1 MRKSVQNKFSW
12 MSRPMKFFLMVVLTL
27 GMANNVYFS
36 GKAHA
41 SVGIDFARGTPNYP
55 IDVKVTSSTFK
66 SSVKLTESARLYYE
80 IRAVDWLSPRPEL
93 DTIKENA
100 TLAGTYID
108 LQAGEERDLFFNHLN
123 SSTDY
128 AVYFTAD
135 DPSNNLF
142 DLADLGYQQF
152 QTSAG
157 SPVTPSQVKAVAG
170 DAQAKISWSSDSS
183 VTDAVYMYQ
192 GSKEPIDPDSWID
205 ITSMLDGEKVI
216 HGLTNGLPYVFAVKS
231 TFNDDHTQSDYVVSN
246 VITPDLPATPAAPAV
261 LTPQAINGQ
270 VQLNWNSVPEVDGY
284 VVYMYQGS
292 TAPQDPE
299 NWTKVAGPMSALQYT
314 VSNLTSGLPYV
325 FAVRSSSSTGM
336 SEYKVSASVTPQSPG
351 NSGGEVVVTPSPS
364 PSSSS
369 PSSPVSSTPQ
379 KEIIKVDVANGEL
392 ASTIDSLEI
401 SRTRGTD
408 GTIKDE
414 LGLNPGKA
422 QSVIDQLKKTG
433 SRTAVV
439 LIPDAKD
446 EVSQWDV
453 KLARESTKLFTE
465 QGIELVISNPNVKV
479 TIPATSMKDRT
490 DDVYFRLVPVKK
502 QETRLAIEQ
511 RLLANETITQFAGT
525 KEIQVLGRPMTIETN
540 LQSRPV
546 TLVLP
551 VDSKQ
556 LAGVKPADLGVYIE
570 HSNGT
575 KELVHGK
582 VVTLNKDNNQQGI
595 EINVDQFSTFS
606 VVRVKDWADDTAT
619 AKPYIRGYADG
630 RFQPEWF
637 VTRAEMAAL
646 ITRVTGTVESES
658 KASFTDV
665 RAGHWAYGSIYAATQ
680 AGYFTGYAD
689 GSFKPGQGITRAEI
703 ASVLQHLLKAEQ
715 AVTSEA
721 TTAFTD
727 VKQHWAQ
734 EAIARLDAA
743 GVLAGYTDG
752 TFRPEKLVSRAEA
765 VTMINKLIG
774 LQPAATALKSW
785 SDVPD
790 THWAYQAIQAASI
803 KD

>member
-1 MRKSVQNKFSW
+1 MRRTLQNKFSW
-12 MSRPMKFFLMVVLTL
+12 MSRPMKFFLIFVLTL
-27 GMANNVYFS
+27 GMANNVYFA

-41 SVGIDFARGTPNYP
+41 STGIDFVRGAPNYP

-80 IRAVDWLSPRPEL
+80 IRMVDWLSPRPEL
-93 DTIKENA
+93 DTIKANA

-108 LQAGEERDLFFNHLN
+108 LQAGEEQDLFFNHLTP
-123 SSTDY
+123 STDY
-128 AVYFTAD
+128 AIYFTAD
-135 DPSNNLF
+135 DPSNNLVN
-142 DLADLGYQQF
+142 LADLGYQVF
-152 QTSAG
+152 QTIQG
-157 SPVTPSQVKAVAG
+157 SPVTPTHVEAVAG
-170 DAQAKISWSSDSS
+170 DAQAKVSWSSDSS
-183 VTDAVYMYQ
+183 VTDAVYMFQ
-192 GSKEPIDPDSWID
+192 GTKEPVDPDSWID
-205 ITSMLDGEKVI
+205 ITSMLNSEKVI
-216 HGLTNGLPYVFAVKS
+216 SNLTNGLPYIFAVKS
-231 TFNDDHTQSDYVVSN
+231 TFNHDQTQSDYVVSN
-246 VITPDLPATPAAPAV
+246 VIKPGLPDAPAA
-261 LTPQAINGQ
+261 LTPQVINGQ

-292 TAPQDPE
+292 TPPQDPDS
-299 NWTKVAGPMSALQYT
+299 WIKVAGPMNALQYT

-325 FAVRSSSSTGM
+325 FAVRSSSSAGM
-336 SEYKVSASVTPQSPG
+336 SEFKVSTLVTPQSQG
-351 NSGGEVVVTPSPS
+351 NSGGEVTPSPS
-364 PSSSS
+364 TS
-369 PSSPVSSTPQ
+369 SSPVSSAPQ
-379 KEIIKVDVANGEL
+379 KEIIKVDVASGEQ

-401 SRTRGTD
+401 SRTRGSD
-408 GTIKDE
+408 GTVKDE
-414 LGLNPGKA
+414 LGLSQSKA

-453 KLARESTKLFTE
+453 KLARESAKLFTE
-465 QGIELVISNPNVKV
+465 QGIDLVISNPNVKV
-479 TIPATSMKDRT
+479 TIPAASMKDRT

-502 QETRLAIEQ
+502 QDTRQAIEQ

-525 KEIQVLGRPMTIETN
+525 KDIQVLGRPMTIETN

-556 LAGVKPADLGVYIE
+556 LTGVNPADLGVYIE

-582 VVTLNKDNNQQGI
+582 VVTLNKNNNQQGI
-595 EINVDQFSTFS
+595 EIKVEQFSTFS
-606 VVRVKDWADDTAT
+606 VVRVKDWADDTAK
-619 AKPYIRGYADG
+619 AKPYIRGYVDG

-646 ITRVTGTVESES
+646 ITRVTGTVEDESE
-658 KASFTDV
+658 ASFTDV
-665 RAGHWAYGSIYAATQ
+665 KSGHWAHDSISAAAK
-680 AGYFTGYAD
+680 AGYFTGYTD
-689 GSFKPGQGITRAEI
+689 GSFKPGQGMTRAEM
-703 ASVLQHLLKAEQ
+703 AGVLQHLLNGEQ
-715 AVTSEA
+715 AVASEA

-734 EAIARLDAA
+734 KAIARLNAA
-743 GVLAGYTDG
+743 GVLTGYTDG
-752 TFRPEKLVSRAEA
+752 TFRPDKLVSRAEA

-790 THWAYQAIQAASI
+790 THWAYQAIQAASM
-803 KD
+803 KE

>member
-1 MRKSVQNKFSW
+1 MQATNTFNSLTKICIVMILLLALPFSTWGAKVARADSGFEVLPPYLLSPKSAKITIRLDHTATIYYDLQTTIFPNIFNESLEEYKANAISNHTYFEIQPGVDKTI
-12 MSRPMKFFLMVVLTL
+12 VLTNL
-27 GMANNVYFS
+27 
-36 GKAHA
+36 
-41 SVGIDFARGTPNYP
+41 TP
-55 IDVKVTSSTFK
+55 K
-66 SSVKLTESARLYYE
+66 
-80 IRAVDWLSPRPEL
+80 
-93 DTIKENA
+93 
-100 TLAGTYID
+100 
-108 LQAGEERDLFFNHLN
+108 
-123 SSTDY
+123 TDY
-128 AVYFTAD
+128 SVVIMEEQ
-135 DPSNNLF
+135 
-142 DLADLGYQQF
+142 GE
-152 QTSAG
+152 G
-157 SPVTPSQVKAVAG
+157 SPVNFLEAAGFQTLVTPDNVKATLV
-170 DAQAKISWSSDSS
+170 SDK
-183 VTDAVYMYQ
+183 VYLTWT
-192 GSKEPIDPDSWID
+192 KEPERTYTVYKYEGTAAPANPADWID
-205 ITSMLDGEKVI
+205 ITNTLSVENEVPDLVDGKTYI
-216 HGLTNGLPYVFAVKS
+216 FAVTS
-231 TFNDDHTQSDYVVSN
+231 TYQDSQEHSVSDYVVSN
-246 VITPDLPATPAAPAV
+246 VITPGLPAAPAA
-261 LTPQAINGQ
+261 LTPQTINGQ
-270 VQLNWNSVPEVDGY
+270 VQLNWNSVSGADGY

-299 NWTKVAGPMSALQYT
+299 SWTKVAGPMSALQYT

-325 FAVRSSSSTGM
+325 FAVRSSNSAGM
-336 SEYKVSASVTPQSPG
+336 SEFKVSTSVTPQSQG
-351 NSGGEVVVTPSPS
+351 NSGGEVVVSPS
-364 PSSSS
+364 PTPSTSS
-369 PSSPVSSTPQ
+369 PTSLSPSPVSSAPQ
-379 KEIIKVDVANGEL
+379 KEIIKVDVANGEQ

-401 SRTRGTD
+401 IRTRGTD

-414 LGLNPGKA
+414 LGLNSNKA

-439 LIPDAKD
+439 LIPDVKD

-453 KLARESTKLFTE
+453 KLARESIKLFTE

-479 TIPATSMKDRT
+479 TIPASSMKDRT

-502 QETRLAIEQ
+502 QETRQAIEQ
-511 RLLANETITQFAGT
+511 RLLTNETITQIAGT
-525 KEIQVLGRPMTIETN
+525 KDIQVLGRPMTIETN

-606 VVRVKDWADDTAT
+606 VVRVKDWADDTAK
-619 AKPYIRGYADG
+619 AKPYIRGYTDG

-646 ITRVTGTVESES
+646 ITRVTGTVEAKSE
-658 KASFTDV
+658 ASFTDV
-665 RAGHWAYGSIYAATQ
+665 KGGHWAYDSISSAVQ
-680 AGYFTGYAD
+680 AGYFSGYTD
-689 GSFKPGQGITRAEI
+689 GSFQPEQGMTRAEM
-703 ASVLQHLLKAEQ
+703 AGVLQHLLKGEQ
-715 AVTSEA
+715 ATTSEA
-721 TTAFTD
+721 MTTFTD

-743 GVLAGYTDG
+743 GVLTGYTDG

-765 VTMINKLIG
+765 VTIINKLIG
-774 LQPAATALKSW
+774 LQPAATTLKTW
-785 SDVPD
+785 SDVSD

-803 KD
+803 KE

>member
-41 SVGIDFARGTPNYP
+41 SVGIDFVGGDPDYP
-55 IDVKVTSSTFK
+55 LHGKLTATTFNLK
-66 SSVKLTESARLYYE
+66 VKLTESARLYYDN
-80 IRAVDWLSPRPEL
+80 RVVDWANTNPDLSS
-93 DTIKENA
+93 IKENA
-100 TLAGTYID
+100 LSNGTYVD
-108 LQAGEERDLFFNHLN
+108 LQAGEERDLYFNHLQP
-123 SSTDY
+123 STDHFI
-128 AVYFTAD
+128 YFTAD
-135 DPSNNLF
+135 GPNNELV
-142 DLADLGYQQF
+142 DLGSELY

-231 TFNDDHTQSDYVVSN
+231 TFNDDHTQSDYIVSN
-246 VITPDLPATPAAPAV
+246 VITPGLPAAPAA
-261 LTPQAINGQ
+261 LTPQVINGQ

-299 NWTKVAGPMSALQYT
+299 NWTKVAGPMDTLQYT

-325 FAVRSSSSTGM
+325 FAVRSSSNAGM
-336 SEYKVSASVTPQSPG
+336 SKFKVSASVTPQSLG

-525 KEIQVLGRPMTIETN
+525 KDIQVLGRPMTIETN

-575 KELVHGK
+575 KELVYGK

-665 RAGHWAYGSIYAATQ
+665 RAGHWAYDSISAATQ

-689 GSFKPGQGITRAEI
+689 GSFKPGQGITRAEM
-703 ASVLQHLLKAEQ
+703 AGVLQHLLKAEQ
-715 AVTSEA
+715 TVTSEA

-743 GVLAGYTDG
+743 GVLTGYTDG

-790 THWAYQAIQAASI
+790 THWAYQAIQTASI
-803 KD
+803 QD